1 MGAAPGPSQGSL
13 KHGPYNLTRHYLT
26 EKDLLPMRRLRTTST
41 QRLMTIVAAVVAL
54 ALTGALAQA
63 AIGGNDPK
71 PEPKPL
77 DRAVHDAVTAPPV
90 EGVSARI
97 AFTNGLLPS
106 GSMPDGGGSPL
117 AAGAEG
123 RLWLADDGRAR
134 LELQSEVGDAQ
145 IVADGERV
153 TVYDSSS
160 ETAYTMP
167 LPADDRE
174 RAHEDPSLTDVRR
187 GLDRLAEAW
196 TLSRAQPTSTAGR
209 PTYTVRIAP
218 KDDGG
223 LLGAA
228 ELAWDALNGVPLRA
242 AVYAQGQ
249 DEPVLELEAEDVSYG
264 AIDGSTF
271 DARPPAGTRVVEIDP
286 PVGVDE
292 QGRPTRVRGVDAVQD
307 RLPFELSAPAEL
319 AGLPRMEVRLVDAGG
334 TPGAMSVY
342 GKGMGAIVV
351 LQHEAGPQDGR
362 TGDFELPQVNIDG
375 ATGTE
380 IATPLGTLVRFQ
392 RGGVAYTVLGSVP
405 PVAAENAARGL

>member
-1 MGAAPGPSQGSL
+1 
-13 KHGPYNLTRHYLT
+13 
-26 EKDLLPMRRLRTTST
+26 MRRLRTTST
-41 QRLMTIVAAVVAL
+41 QRLLTIVAAVVAL

-63 AIGGNDPK
+63 AISGNDPT
-71 PEPKPL
+71 PAPKPL

-106 GSMPDGGGSPL
+106 GSLPDGGGSPL

-123 RLWLADDGRAR
+123 RLWLAGDGRAR
-134 LELQSEVGDAQ
+134 LELQSDAGDAQ
-145 IVADGERV
+145 IVADGERL
-153 TVYDSSS
+153 TVYDSSA
-160 ETAYTMP
+160 EAAYTMA
-167 LPADDRE
+167 LPAGERR
-174 RAHEDPSLTDVRR
+174 RAHEQPSLQDVRR
-187 GLDRLAEAW
+187 SLDRLATAW
-196 TLSRAQPTSTAGR
+196 SLSGARPTSTAGR

-228 ELAWDALNGVPLRA
+228 ELAWDAVNGVPLRA

-264 AIDGSTF
+264 AIDGTAF
-271 DARPPAGTRVVEIDP
+271 DTRPPAGTRVVEIDP
-286 PVGVDE
+286 PAGVDE
-292 QGRPTRVRGVDAVQD
+292 HGRPTRVRGVEAVQR

-319 AGLPRMEVRLVDAGG
+319 AGLARADVRLIDAGG
-334 TPGAMSVY
+334 TPGALSLY
-342 GKGMGAIVV
+342 GEGMGAIAV
-351 LQHEAGPQDGR
+351 LQHEAGEQEGGDGR
-362 TGDFELPQVNIDG
+362 LELPQVNIDG

-380 IATPLGTLVRFQ
+380 IATPLGTVVRFQ
-392 RGGVAYTVLGSVP
+392 RDGVAYTVLGSVP

>member
-1 MGAAPGPSQGSL
+1 
-13 KHGPYNLTRHYLT
+13 
-26 EKDLLPMRRLRTTST
+26 MRRLRTTST

-63 AIGGNDPK
+63 AIGGNPE

-77 DRAVHDAVTAPPV
+77 DRAVHDALAAPPV
-90 EGVSARI
+90 DGVTARI

-106 GSMPDGGGSPL
+106 GSLPDGGGSPL

-123 RLWLADDGRAR
+123 RLWLAGDGRAR
-134 LELQSEVGDAQ
+134 LELQSEAGDAQ
-145 IVADGERV
+145 IVADGERL

-167 LPADDRE
+167 LPAEPKE
-174 RAHEDPSLTDVRR
+174 RTHEEPTLDDVRL

-196 TLSRAQPTSTAGR
+196 TLSGAQPTSTAGR

-249 DEPVLELEAEDVSYG
+249 DAPVLELAAEDVSYG

-271 DARPPAGTRVVEIDP
+271 DARPPEGTRVVELDP
-286 PVGVDE
+286 PAGVDE
-292 QGRPTRVRGVDAVQD
+292 HGRPARVRGVGAVQD

-319 AGLPRMEVRLVDAGG
+319 AGLPRTEVRLLEADGK
-334 TPGAMSVY
+334 PGAVSVY
-342 GKGMGAIVV
+342 GEGMGAIVV
-351 LQHEAGPQDGR
+351 LQHEADEEDGR
-362 TGDFELPQVNIDG
+362 AGGLELPQVNIDG

-380 IATPLGTLVRFQ
+380 IATPLGTLVRFE
-392 RGGVAYTVLGSVP
+392 RDGVTYTVLGSVP